1 MTCRFI
7 FLFYRKILY
16 NERMRITKIEK
27 KKRFYLLELDS
38 QENLYITEDTIVRF
52 MLSRG
57 KEISEK
63 ELVAIRDFAQ
73 FSYGKNLALYFLS
86 FKQRTKKEVTDY
98 LRKYEVDE
106 VKSARILQV
115 LEEEKW
121 IDDRQYVESYLRQN
135 VLSGDKGPALI
146 YQKLVTKGISKNMI
160 ETELAGFDFSD
171 LAKRVA
177 EKLVRRYQDRLPFR
191 ALQNKLIQG
200 LMNKGFSYELAKSTV
215 GMLAISSDEEMEDEL
230 IAKELDKQYRKYSRK
245 YDGYELE
252 QRLIQVL
259 ARKGYDFDRIR
270 TVLRDYL

>member
-1 MTCRFI
+1 
-7 FLFYRKILY
+7 
-16 NERMRITKIEK
+16 MRITKIEK

-135 VLSGDKGPALI
+135 VLSGDKGPAFI
-146 YQKLVTKGISKNMI
+146 HQKLVAKGISKNMI

-171 LAKRVA
+171 LAKRV
-177 EKLVRRYQDRLPFR
+177 
-191 ALQNKLIQG
+191 
-200 LMNKGFSYELAKSTV
+200 
-215 GMLAISSDEEMEDEL
+215 
-230 IAKELDKQYRKYSRK
+230 
-245 YDGYELE
+245 
-252 QRLIQVL
+252 
-259 ARKGYDFDRIR
+259 
-270 TVLRDYL
+270 